1 MRNIISS
8 TYILLEDEQLVGPLT
23 GTQHNETPARQLL
36 KMVSMDT
43 LKERLNMS
51 NDRIHKV
58 LLAFDQVNLKELT
71 SSDFASLLQISDRS
85 ANRILKEAEENGL
98 VTVKDD
104 RESGL
109 QGRPRKFYVLNEGLL

>member
-1 MRNIISS
+1 
-8 TYILLEDEQLVGPLT
+8 
-23 GTQHNETPARQLL
+23 
-36 KMVSMDT
+36 MDT